1 MSILDETQGWGLS
14 PVQSHVS
21 WKLCCEGTTE
31 SPPPATTL
39 PPSSTTRMNIPT
51 QATSYQDMCGSSGHT
66 EGPQVHRLALVSSP
80 LEP

>member
-21 WKLCCEGTTE
+21 WELCCEGTTE
-31 SPPPATTL
+31 SPHPATTL